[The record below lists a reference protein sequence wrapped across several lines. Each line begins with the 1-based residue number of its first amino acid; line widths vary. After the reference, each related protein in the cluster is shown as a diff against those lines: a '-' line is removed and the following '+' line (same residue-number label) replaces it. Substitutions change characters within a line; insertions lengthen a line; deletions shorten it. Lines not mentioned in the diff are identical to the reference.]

1 MRLSSWFEVKR
12 QELYQW
18 HSEFTWHGFFVQIR
32 SSRRLVLFIVF
43 VALLLDNMLL
53 TTVVPIIPD
62 YLFRLEHPDEVRFI
76 DGHGETVTNTT
87 NVTSAFRHSLN
98 FTSEYNSSMC
108 SSANSAWFPEC
119 NVTDDAYTRSSYGQD
134 LRDENV
140 EVGLLFASKA
150 FIQLIANPFIGPL
163 TNRIGYSIPMFVGFI
178 IMFIATIIFAVG
190 ESYSVLLIARMLQ
203 GIGSACSSVAGM
215 GMLAE
220 RYPDDEERGNAMG
233 IALGGLALGVL
244 IGPPFGGV
252 VYQFLGKEA
261 PFYILA
267 ALALGDGLLQLLVLK
282 PGVGKEVQ
290 MEGTPLLT
298 LIKDPYILIAAGSIT
313 FANMA
318 IALLEPSMP
327 LWMMETMETEKW
339 QLGAAFLPASVS
351 YLISTNIFGP
361 LGHRMGRWLCSL
373 IGMSITGICMAWIP
387 FASNINELIAPCFFL
402 GFAIGM
408 VDSSMMP
415 TMGYLVDLR
424 HVSVY
429 GSVYAIAD
437 VAFCLGFALGP
448 ALSGEIVKTVGFAWL
463 LRGIAIV
470 NLLYCPLCYFLRRPP
485 AREDKQP
492 FLNMEEKMPVSYT
505 VQKQTDYQTLQEDT
519 E

>member
-1 MRLSSWFEVKR
+1 MSSWLARK
-12 QELYQW
+12 QEQFKQW
-18 HSEFTWHGFFVQIR
+18 RAEFTWKGFITDIR

-62 YLFRLEHPDEVRFI
+62 YLFRLEHPQEYANI
-76 DGHGETVTNTT
+76 DGHGSGNSSSNTSSSLSNAT
-87 NVTSAFRHSLN
+87 YHTRSLCDLENVTS
-98 FTSEYNSSMC
+98 
-108 SSANSAWFPEC
+108 WC
-119 NVTDDAYTRSSYGQD
+119 NVTVYLNTTATPGSNSDYAQD

-150 FIQLIANPFIGPL
+150 FVQLCTNPFIGPL
-163 TNRIGYSIPMFVGFI
+163 TNKIGYSIPMFAGFV
-178 IMFIATIIFAVG
+178 IMFLATIIFAVG
-190 ESYSVLLIARMLQ
+190 ESYTVLLIARMLQ

-220 RYPDDEERGNAMG
+220 RYPDNEERGNAMG

-261 PFYILA
+261 PFFILA
-267 ALALGDGLLQLLVLK
+267 ALALGDGMLQLLVLK
-282 PGVGKEVQ
+282 SGVGKEVQ

-298 LIKDPYILIAAGSIT
+298 LLRDPYIIIAAGAIC

-339 QLGAAFLPASVS
+339 QLGSIWLAPSLG
-351 YLISTNIFGP
+351 YLIGTYAFGYLGNIV
-361 LGHRMGRWLCSL
+361 GRWLCSL
-373 IGMSITGICMAWIP
+373 LGMIITGICMVWIP
-387 FASNINELIAPCFFL
+387 FSDNINELIAPCFGL

-415 TMGYLVDLR
+415 TMGFLVDLR

-437 VAFCLGFALGP
+437 VAFCIGFALGP
-448 ALSGEIVKTVGFAWL
+448 ALSGEIVKTIGFPWL

-470 NLLYCPLCYFLRRPP
+470 NFIYSPLCYFLRDPP
-485 AREDKQP
+485 SAEDKQSI
-492 FLNMEEKMPVSYT
+492 LMEEQLPVSYT
-505 VQKQTDYQTLQEDT
+505 VHKQTDYQTLHDENY
-519 E
+519 

>member
-1 MRLSSWFEVKR
+1 MTVSEWFEVKKHNF
-12 QELYQW
+12 QQW
-18 HSEFTWHGFFVQIR
+18 REEFTWKGFFIEIR

-62 YLFRLEHPDEVRFI
+62 YLFKLEHPDEY
-76 DGHGETVTNTT
+76 T
-87 NVTSAFRHSLN
+87 NVDGNDAISNSSHGSN
-98 FTSEYNSSMC
+98 FTSYNTTTNSSIC
-108 SSANSAWFPEC
+108 QIDITQGC
-119 NVTDDAYTRSSYGQD
+119 NISTPAPTEISGYAED
-134 LRDENV
+134 LKNENV

-150 FIQLIANPFIGPL
+150 FVQLVSNPFVGPL
-163 TNRIGYSIPMFVGFI
+163 TNRIGYSIPMFVGFV
-178 IMFIATIIFAVG
+178 IMFVATIIFAVG
-190 ESYSVLLIARMLQ
+190 ESYTVLLLARMLQ

-215 GMLAE
+215 GMLAD

-298 LIKDPYILIAAGSIT
+298 LIRDPYILIAAGSIT

-327 LWMMETMETEKW
+327 LWMMATMDTEKW
-339 QLGAAFLPASVS
+339 QIGAAFLPASIS

-361 LGHRMGRWLCSL
+361 LSHQIGRWLCSL
-373 IGMSITGICMAWIP
+373 LGMVVVGVCMVWIP
-387 FASNINELIAPCFFL
+387 FSDSIKELIAPCFGL

-415 TMGYLVDLR
+415 TMGLLVDLR

-448 ALSGEIVKTVGFAWL
+448 ALSGEIVKTIGFPWL

-470 NLLYCPLCYFLRRPP
+470 NFIYCPLCYFLRDPP
-485 AREDKQP
+485 AREDKQAI
-492 FLNMEEKMPVSYT
+492 LMEETMPVSYT
-505 VQKQTDYQTLQEDT
+505 VHRQTDYQTLHEDND
-519 E
+519 

>member
-1 MRLSSWFEVKR
+1 MTVFEWFEVKKQNFKQWR
-12 QELYQW
+12 QE
-18 HSEFTWHGFFVQIR
+18 FTLQGFFIQIR

-62 YLFRLEHPDEVRFI
+62 YLFKLEHPDEYTYVDGNGAASNSSLNSNFTLYNTTTPTNSSCQFAI
-76 DGHGETVTNTT
+76 DVNQRCNISTETPTVTNGY
-87 NVTSAFRHSLN
+87 A
-98 FTSEYNSSMC
+98 
-108 SSANSAWFPEC
+108 
-119 NVTDDAYTRSSYGQD
+119 QD
-134 LRDENV
+134 LKDENV

-150 FIQLIANPFIGPL
+150 FVQLVSNPFVGPL
-163 TNRIGYSIPMFVGFI
+163 TNRIGYSIPMFVGFV
-178 IMFIATIIFAVG
+178 IMFVATIIFAVG
-190 ESYSVLLIARMLQ
+190 ETYIVLLLARMLQ

-215 GMLAE
+215 GMLAD

-298 LIKDPYILIAAGSIT
+298 LVRDPYILIAAGSIT

-327 LWMMETMETEKW
+327 LWMMATMDTEKW
-339 QLGAAFLPASVS
+339 Q
-351 YLISTNIFGP
+351 
-361 LGHRMGRWLCSL
+361 
-373 IGMSITGICMAWIP
+373 IG
-387 FASNINELIAPCFFL
+387 
-402 GFAIGM
+402 
-408 VDSSMMP
+408 
-415 TMGYLVDLR
+415 
-424 HVSVY
+424 
-429 GSVYAIAD
+429 
-437 VAFCLGFALGP
+437 
-448 ALSGEIVKTVGFAWL
+448 K
-463 LRGIAIV
+463 
-470 NLLYCPLCYFLRRPP
+470 
-485 AREDKQP
+485 
-492 FLNMEEKMPVSYT
+492 
-505 VQKQTDYQTLQEDT
+505 
-519 E
+519 